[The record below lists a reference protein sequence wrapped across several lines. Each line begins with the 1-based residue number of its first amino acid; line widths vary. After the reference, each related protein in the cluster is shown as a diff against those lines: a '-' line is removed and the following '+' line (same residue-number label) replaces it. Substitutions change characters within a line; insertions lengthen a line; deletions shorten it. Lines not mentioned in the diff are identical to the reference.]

1 VGLRSIRRAAYSGA
15 GYVGLLAGLE
25 EVISVNPADVIK
37 LIAAIAGVIT
47 SAKSAVKYARRLGL
61 T

>member
-1 VGLRSIRRAAYSGA
+1 MDPVDL
-15 GYVGLLAGLE
+15 
-25 EVISVNPADVIK
+25 IK

-61 T
+61 I